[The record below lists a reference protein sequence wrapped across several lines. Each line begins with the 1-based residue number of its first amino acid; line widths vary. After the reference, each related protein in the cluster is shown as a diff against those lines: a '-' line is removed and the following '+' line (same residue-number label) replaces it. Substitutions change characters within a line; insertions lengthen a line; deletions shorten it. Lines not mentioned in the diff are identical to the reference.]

1 MNEMR
6 NIIEEH
12 ASNRILQKADML
24 LDSAMMNAERW
35 DVFNEYKY
43 ICDMRQL
50 TEIKY
55 RIAPFMKL
63 DSHTGEN
70 TGYVIRSMYFDDYDN
85 TCYYDNL
92 NGADPREK
100 FRIRIYNGESVQKI
114 QFERCNLM
122 NFSDVLKKSFIR
134 NFTTT
139 DIGTMDVVVVMLVT
153 LLISLYIFWLYRV
166 ITRKNFYNKNFNVS
180 LTAIALITAA
190 IIITIQSSIVV
201 SLGMVGALSIVRFRT
216 AVKDPLNLVFMF
228 WAISVGII
236 CGAGLY
242 SVAIIASA
250 VITVAIYALNL
261 LPIVKPPAILVVE
274 CAAKDTEND
283 ITRVV
288 SQYSNYY
295 KVKSRSI
302 SQDKLNMV
310 IEMRIKDGG
319 GLLQEINSIENVEYV
334 SILDHDGEVTF

>member
-1 MNEMR
+1 MKKIDLHEAEGLYAAVQTKDSDIWYALYQHADFRQCVADIYMNEMR
-6 NIIEEH
+6 DIIEEH

-92 NGADPREK
+92 NGADPRGK

-139 DIGTMDVVVVMLVT
+139 DIG
-153 LLISLYIFWLYRV
+153 
-166 ITRKNFYNKNFNVS
+166 K
-180 LTAIALITAA
+180 
-190 IIITIQSSIVV
+190 
-201 SLGMVGALSIVRFRT
+201 
-216 AVKDPLNLVFMF
+216 
-228 WAISVGII
+228 
-236 CGAGLY
+236 
-242 SVAIIASA
+242 
-250 VITVAIYALNL
+250 
-261 LPIVKPPAILVVE
+261 
-274 CAAKDTEND
+274 
-283 ITRVV
+283 
-288 SQYSNYY
+288 
-295 KVKSRSI
+295 
-302 SQDKLNMV
+302 
-310 IEMRIKDGG
+310 
-319 GLLQEINSIENVEYV
+319 
-334 SILDHDGEVTF
+334 